1 MFLTDIHVLL
11 FCSLHYGNLVF
22 KSDNKVV
29 EFDKYAVA
37 RSVYL
42 TYYMKYQKKCVI
54 KLMLRNSK
62 HKTSGTT
69 YH

>member
-1 MFLTDIHVLL
+1 MFLTAIHVLL

-42 TYYMKYQKKCVI
+42 TYYMKYQKKMCNKI
-54 KLMLRNSK
+54 NAKEFK
-62 HKTSGTT
+62 A
-69 YH
+69 